1 MPKAMAAALTA
12 AMLIITPT
20 GVRSAE
26 TATADDT
33 ARFLAGLP
41 PSPNSPLTAFTKD
54 PAWQQHARYFDLIFS
69 REDNATL
76 SKVRTFS
83 QKYITS
89 KHETLLYMFSGPDFL
104 YATSFFPTASTYVL
118 SGLEPV
124 GDVPAVTSLSH
135 LVVDG
140 TLRNLESSL
149 GTLLNYSFFIT
160 KNMKVQLHEG
170 PVYGTLPVLYV
181 FLARSG
187 KTIHEVSFV
196 SLDGQ
201 GNFQATDEPVNADG
215 KTKMTVRHAPPSA
228 APGVK
233 IVFSDGNGP
242 NQTLYYFNT
251 NIADGSFER
260 SGFMAFC
267 GKLGVADSFIKSA
280 SYLLHTGGF
289 DKVRSFL
296 LDHSA
301 TILQDDSGIPLAY
314 FDRRKWHLQPFGRYV
329 GPLGIFG
336 RSYQE
341 SMGELFNKGN
351 AIPLD
356 FGIGYRWR
364 KNESNLL
371 LAEKQA
377 TAISDEELAPRLPTN
392 RSLRG
397 TMTQSPKKGRSTAG
411 PPQTRRKPF
420 QNDVTGSSGCKIA
433 AIFSFCSQPPP
444 AAQAKPSR

>member
-1 MPKAMAAALTA
+1 MAAALTA
-12 AMLIITPT
+12 AMLIMTPAA
-20 GVRSAE
+20 VRSAE

-41 PSPNSPLTAFTKD
+41 PSSNSPLAAFTKD
-54 PAWQQHARYFDLIFS
+54 PAWQQHARYFDTIFD
-69 REDNATL
+69 RENDRTL
-76 SKVRTFS
+76 SKVRAFS
-83 QKYITS
+83 QKYLTS
-89 KHETLLYMFSGPDFL
+89 RHDALLYMFSGPDFL
-104 YATSFFPTASTYVL
+104 FATSFFPNDSTYVL

-124 GDVPAVTSLSH
+124 GDVPTLTNLPRPAVDS
-135 LVVDG
+135 
-140 TLRNLESSL
+140 TLRNLEVSL
-149 GTLLNYSFFIT
+149 GSLLNFSFFIT

-170 PVYGTLPVLYV
+170 PVYGTLPILYV
-181 FLARSG
+181 FLARTG
-187 KTIHEVSFV
+187 KSIHEVSFV
-196 SLDGQ
+196 SLDSN
-201 GNFQATDEPVNADG
+201 GNFQTPDEPADADG
-215 KTKMTVRHAPPSA
+215 KAKRTAKRPPSA
-228 APGVK
+228 APAVK

-242 NQTLYYFNT
+242 KQTLYYFNT

-267 GKLGVADSFIKSA
+267 AKLGVADSFIKSA

-296 LDHSA
+296 LEHSA

-329 GPLGIFG
+329 GPLSIFG

-341 SMGELFNKGN
+341 GMLQLFNKGN

-356 FGIGYRWR
+356 FGIGYRFR

-377 TAISDEELAPRLPTN
+377 AAISDEELAPHLPTN
-392 RSLRG
+392 RSLPG
-397 TMTQSPKKGRSTAG
+397 TVTQSPKKGRSTAG
-411 PPQTRRKPF
+411 APQTRRKPS
-420 QNDVTGSSGCKIA
+420 QDDVTGSLGCKIA
-433 AIFSFCSQPPP
+433 AIFSFCSQLPP
-444 AAQAKPSR
+444 ASQATPNR